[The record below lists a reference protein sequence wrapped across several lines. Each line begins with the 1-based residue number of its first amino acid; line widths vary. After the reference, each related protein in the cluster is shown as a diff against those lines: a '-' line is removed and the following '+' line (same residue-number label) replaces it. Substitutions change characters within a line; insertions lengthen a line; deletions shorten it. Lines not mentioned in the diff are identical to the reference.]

1 MAMTTGEV
9 TKRLGVHANTIRLWA
24 DEYSRFLSPGALGQ
38 SPNNRRE
45 YTDDDLRVLATIH
58 EKRSKGLPHDQ
69 IEGILLTGQRVD
81 TLPAAPTP
89 AEVEARKSVALVLRS
104 DYEHALDQVQ
114 MLQTDIAR
122 LTDERNAALMAR
134 DRDTVALNQQIADL
148 RAELGRAQGRLESID
163 KERPSA
169 VFWLRIIGAIVL
181 VSALLLVAAVLLARG
196 G

>member
-104 DYEHALDQVQ
+104 DYEHALD
-114 MLQTDIAR
+114 
-122 LTDERNAALMAR
+122 
-134 DRDTVALNQQIADL
+134 
-148 RAELGRAQGRLESID
+148 
-163 KERPSA
+163 
-169 VFWLRIIGAIVL
+169 
-181 VSALLLVAAVLLARG
+181 
-196 G
+196 